1 MTPDAPIEVRFTP
14 RGRSVRVSK
23 GTGLVD
29 AALSAGIALDLPCGG
44 EGLCGKCRMIVQNGA
59 SRPNS
64 TEENALTKSEIK
76 QGFRLACQTSVTGPM
91 TVEVPRTSL
100 LPAFHKIL
108 HQTTGGTRQTPDVEI
123 DDPAVRKQYL
133 ELPPPGRD
141 DAIGDLERLRR
152 QIGPVE
158 VDLDLA
164 RQIPRILRD
173 EQFRGTAV
181 IADGRLLDFEA
192 GNTEDQCFAVALDLG
207 TTTLVAVL
215 LDARS
220 GEELAVS
227 AGLNPQTKFGDD
239 VVSRIQHASDTA
251 DGLDQLNAAILETVD
266 QMIGKVV
273 ASAGVERQNIY
284 QVSVSGNTTMQQLLL
299 GINPQYLGEVPFVPA
314 VGRGVSVE
322 AAKLPLDI
330 HPRGRLYTLPVIGGF
345 VGGDTVSGAVATG
358 LDEMQ
363 GPSLLVDIGTNG
375 EILLSSNGNLWAAAT
390 AAGPAFEGARI
401 LHGMRGST
409 GAMERVIIDDDVR
422 IEVIGGGKPVGLCGS
437 GLIDLAA
444 ELLRLDII
452 SPQGRMADAGG
463 LRQDLPERVRRRVVS
478 HHGQN
483 AFLLASEEE
492 SATGTPILLV
502 QRDVRQ
508 LQLASGAIRAGILLL
523 LQRAELQPA
532 DLTSLLIAGGFGNY
546 IRRTNAQ
553 RIGLIPG
560 GVPRDRIR
568 YQGNTSL
575 AGARLVALSQH
586 AQRKAEELARQTQH
600 IDLSTDPG
608 FLDAFTDAM
617 IFPDHQ

>member
-1 MTPDAPIEVRFTP
+1 MTPDAPVEVRFTP
-14 RGRSVRVSK
+14 QGRSVRVSK

-29 AALSAGIALDLPCGG
+29 AAFSAGITLDLPCGG
-44 EGLCGKCRMIVQNGA
+44 EGLCGKCRLIVQNGA
-59 SRPNS
+59 NRPNA
-64 TEENALTKSEIK
+64 TEENALTESEIE

-91 TVEVPRTSL
+91 TVHVPSTSL
-100 LPAFHKIL
+100 LPTFHKIL
-108 HQTTGGTRQTPDVEI
+108 NRTVGETGETPDIAI
-123 DDPAVRKQYL
+123 DDPVVRKQYV

-141 DAIGDLERLRR
+141 DAAADLERLRR
-152 QIGPVE
+152 QIGPLE
-158 VDLDLA
+158 IDLDLT
-164 RQIPRILRD
+164 RRIPRILRD
-173 EQFRGTAV
+173 GRFRGTAV

-227 AGLNPQTKFGDD
+227 AQLNPQTKFGDD

-251 DGLDQLNAAILETVD
+251 GGLDQLNAAILEMVD
-266 QMIGKVV
+266 QMIGQV
-273 ASAGVERQNIY
+273 AATAGVDRRNIY

-322 AAKLPLDI
+322 AAELALDI

-358 LDEMQ
+358 LDEMP

-375 EILLSSNGNLWAAAT
+375 EILLSSGGNLWAAAT

-409 GAMERVIIDDDVR
+409 GAMERVTIDDDVR

-444 ELLRLDII
+444 ELLRLEII
-452 SPQGRMADAGG
+452 NPQGRMADAGG
-463 LRQDLPERVRRRVVS
+463 LRQDLPEGVRRRVVS
-478 HHGQN
+478 HHDQN
-483 AFLLASEEE
+483 AFLLAGEEE
-492 SATGTPILLV
+492 SATATPIFLV

-508 LQLASGAIRAGILLL
+508 LQLASGAIRAGIILLL
-523 LQRAELQPA
+523 RRAGLQPA
-532 DLTSLLIAGGFGNY
+532 DLTSLLIGGGFGNY
-546 IRRTNAQ
+546 IRRTNAL

-560 GVPRDRIR
+560 DVPRDRIR

-575 AGARLVALSQH
+575 AGAQLVALSQH
-586 AQRKAEELARQTQH
+586 ARRKAEELARRTEH

-608 FLDAFTDAM
+608 FHDAFADAM

>member
-1 MTPDAPIEVRFTP
+1 M
-14 RGRSVRVSK
+14 RVSK
-23 GTGLVD
+23 GTSLVD
-29 AALSAGIALDLPCGG
+29 AAVSAGITLDLPCGG

-59 SRPNS
+59 SRPNAA
-64 TEENALTKSEIK
+64 EENALTKSEIE
-76 QGFRLACQTSVTGPM
+76 QGLRLACQTPVTGPM
-91 TVEVPRTSL
+91 TVNVPHTSL

-108 HQTTGGTRQTPDVEI
+108 KRTVGENHEAREI
-123 DDPAVRKQYL
+123 VIEDPIVRKQYL
-133 ELPPPGRD
+133 QLSPPARD
-141 DAIGDLERLRR
+141 DAAADLARLRR

-158 VDLDLA
+158 IDLGLT
-164 RQIPRILRD
+164 RRIPQALRD
-173 EQFRGTAV
+173 QEFCGTAV
-181 IADGRLLDFEA
+181 IAQGRLLDFEA

-220 GEELAVS
+220 GEELALS

-239 VVSRIQHASDTA
+239 VLSRIQHASDTA
-251 DGLDQLNAAILETVD
+251 DGLDQLSAAILEAVD
-266 QMIGKVV
+266 QMIGQVA
-273 ASAGVERQNIY
+273 ASAGVQRQNIY

-299 GINPQYLGEVPFVPA
+299 GINPQYLGEVPFVPTVA
-314 VGRGVSVE
+314 QSVSVE
-322 AAKLPLDI
+322 AAELPMEI
-330 HPRGRLYTLPVIGGF
+330 HPHGRLYTLPVIGGF
-345 VGGDTVSGAVATG
+345 VGGDIVSGAVATG
-358 LDEMQ
+358 LDEMP

-409 GAMERVIIDDDVR
+409 GAIERVAIDDDLR

-452 SPQGRMADAGG
+452 SPQGRMADADG
-463 LRQDLPERVRRRVVS
+463 LRQDLPDVVRRRVVP
-478 HHGQN
+478 HQGQN
-483 AFLLASEEE
+483 AFLLAGKEE
-492 SATGTPILLV
+492 SATGDPIFLV

-523 LQRAELQPA
+523 LRRAGLEPS

-546 IRRTNAQ
+546 IRRTKAQ

-560 GVPRDRIR
+560 GIPLDRIR

-575 AGARLVALSQH
+575 AGSQLVALSQE
-586 AQRKAEELARQTQH
+586 ARRQAEELARQTQH

-608 FLDAFTDAM
+608 FLNAFADAM
-617 IFPDHQ
+617 VFPDQ